1 MRGIRFASRG
11 LRRRLSCT
19 AAVGALAAL
28 AGCARPPDYAHIPVL
43 FVHGHGLEPTD
54 GDSLL
59 RHLRDSGYPEE
70 LLAAVDIEPSR
81 LDNVSAAERFIAPAV
96 DDLLE
101 RARRAAAA
109 AGTSAAPRQVALVA
123 HSMGAV
129 SARWYA
135 RERPER
141 VAVLITLAGANH
153 GSNALCR
160 HTDPGADDL
169 CPAFATTD
177 ADSAIQLALN
187 GSPAQPRDETPYG
200 VGRDAAAPSVPAD
213 ETRAILYLTVRLAS
227 DPWIEPGDSAVLDGA
242 GGLDLG
248 RREGLAVRETSA
260 GNYVLDAA
268 EDHVSLLANGD
279 VHRLVEAALA
289 ARRLR

>member
-1 MRGIRFASRG
+1 
-11 LRRRLSCT
+11 
-19 AAVGALAAL
+19 LAA
-28 AGCARPPDYAHIPVL
+28 CAPPDYEHIPVL

-54 GDSLL
+54 GDALL
-59 RHLRDSGYPEE
+59 RHLRGRGHPEAF
-70 LLAAVDIEPSR
+70 LAAVDIEPSR
-81 LDNVSAAERFIAPAV
+81 LDNVSAAERFIAPAI
-96 DDLLE
+96 DELLE
-101 RARRAAAA
+101 RARRV
-109 AGTSAAPRQVALVA
+109 AGESAAPHQVALVA

-141 VAVLITLAGANH
+141 VAALITVAGANH

-169 CPAFATTD
+169 CPAFASTD

-187 GSPAQPRDETPYG
+187 GSPTQPRDETPYG
-200 VGRDAAAPSVPAD
+200 LGRDVAAPSVPAD
-213 ETRAILYLTVRLAS
+213 EARAILYLSVRLAS
-227 DPWIEPGDSAVLDGA
+227 DPWIEPPESAVLDGA
-242 GGLDLG
+242 GGIELG
-248 RREGLAVRETSA
+248 ELEGLAVRETSA

-268 EDHVSLLANGD
+268 EDHVSLLANRD
-279 VHRLVEAALA
+279 LHRLVETALA